1 MPALVTLDL
10 GVTGQHGRQLKQ
22 SDIIAYTN
30 TGRY

>member
-10 GVTGQHGRQLKQ
+10 AVTRKHERQLKQ